1 MTLLEKRES
10 YLLLLQH
17 LRKHLDTSD
26 CWCVWNTW
34 WIIYSQPLFKCTS
47 IDNISV
53 TQIYLQIYIYNSVY
67 WSHYLHIRNKLVLK
81 LSTLCTGPPPKIK
94 LNTLMLGDGSTHIRD
109 LQEYL
114 LREYALVPFW
124 RPKVWAEVWLV
135 DIRWPHG
142 GLEDGYH
149 RHHPLH
155 WQWRVASCR

>member
-53 TQIYLQIYIYNSVY
+53 TRIYLQIYIYNSVY
-67 WSHYLHIRNKLVLK
+67 WSHLHIYTGHIYTSEISLSWNSAHCALDLLQNLNKAEHINAWWWFN
-81 LSTLCTGPPPKIK
+81 PHQ
-94 LNTLMLGDGSTHIRD
+94 GSSRVFAPWICAGS
-109 LQEYL
+109 L
-114 LREYALVPFW
+114 LTSKSVSWSLARGHTMATWWTWRWVP
-124 RPKVWAEVWLV
+124 
-135 DIRWPHG
+135 
-142 GLEDGYH
+142 
-149 RHHPLH
+149 
-155 WQWRVASCR
+155 